1 VSASAAHDALVWITG
16 ASSGIGRALADT
28 VPWEDARVIDVSRS
42 GSPDLEH
49 VEADLSGP
57 SGWDAVRESLGRELA
72 AFRGDRVVFVHSA
85 ATLTPIGFA
94 GEVDA
99 DAYAAQVILNSAAPQ
114 VLGDLFIRAVHGLDV
129 RADYVVLTSG
139 AATAVYEG
147 WSAYGAGKAAVDHWV
162 RIAGAER
169 ERRGGRVRVLAI
181 APGVVAT
188 PMQEE
193 IRRAGEERF
202 PNVDRFVELH
212 EAGALKDPHDVAR
225 DIWRLLERPLENGA
239 VLDLRE
245 LDA

>member
-1 VSASAAHDALVWITG
+1 MPPLVWITG
-16 ASSGIGRALADT
+16 ASSGLGAALADT
-28 VPWEDARVIDVSRS
+28 VPWDDARVIDVSRS
-42 GSPDLEH
+42 GAPGLPH
-49 VEADLSGP
+49 VEADLSEP
-57 SGWDAVRESLGRELA
+57 SGWSAVRGSLARELA
-72 AFRGDRVVFVHSA
+72 GFRGDRVVFVHSA

-99 DAYAAQVILNSAAPQ
+99 EAYQAQVVLNSAAPQ
-114 VLGDLFIRAVHGLDV
+114 VLGDLFIRAVDRLDV
-129 RADYVVLTSG
+129 RADFVVLTSG
-139 AATAVYEG
+139 AASAVYEG

-193 IRRAGEERF
+193 IRRAGEESF
-202 PNVDRFVELH
+202 PNVDRFRELH
-212 EAGALKDPHDVAR
+212 EAGALRDPHDAAR
-225 DIWRLLERPLENGA
+225 DVWRLLDQPLDNGA

-245 LDA
+245 ADA